1 MAKRIGKYKV
11 TKKESEVSLR
21 DGGAIDGVLTRR
33 TPETIID
40 WNYIECPTPTVSL
53 HSGAGGAQGVLADG
67 ELFSMI
73 FGGKN
78 GQTTACQVSHVGAY
92 PAAGRG

>member
-40 WNYIECPTPTVSL
+40 WNYIECPTPTVSFL
-53 HSGAGGAQGVLADG
+53 SINKDPISRVKV
-67 ELFSMI
+67 MI
-73 FGGKN
+73 
-78 GQTTACQVSHVGAY
+78 A
-92 PAAGRG
+92 

>member
-40 WNYIECPTPTVSL
+40 CGLLYTQILDEPVRICESLPATVVV
-53 HSGAGGAQGVLADG
+53 APPIYV
-67 ELFSMI
+67 I
-73 FGGKN
+73 
-78 GQTTACQVSHVGAY
+78 
-92 PAAGRG
+92 P